1 MNLIKRSFQPLT
13 HPHVEVLI
21 LGSLPGDASLAI
33 NEYYGHPQNRFWK
46 VLSQIFEG
54 SFKEFPNYQSKLD
67 FLIQHKLALWDVV
80 NEAERKGSLDSSIRN
95 VYPNPIPEFIKAH
108 EELKLVVFNGKKA
121 EKLYE
126 TFFQR
131 IETIRYLTLP
141 STSPANRKFNFDQ
154 MIEEWSK
161 IKRETG

>member
-1 MNLIKRSFQPLT
+1 MNLIKRSFKPLT

-21 LGSLPGDASLAI
+21 LGSLPGDASLA
-33 NEYYGHPQNRFWK
+33 
-46 VLSQIFEG
+46 
-54 SFKEFPNYQSKLD
+54 
-67 FLIQHKLALWDVV
+67 
-80 NEAERKGSLDSSIRN
+80 
-95 VYPNPIPEFIKAH
+95 KAH

-126 TFFQR
+126 KFFQR

-161 IKRETG
+161 IKGETG